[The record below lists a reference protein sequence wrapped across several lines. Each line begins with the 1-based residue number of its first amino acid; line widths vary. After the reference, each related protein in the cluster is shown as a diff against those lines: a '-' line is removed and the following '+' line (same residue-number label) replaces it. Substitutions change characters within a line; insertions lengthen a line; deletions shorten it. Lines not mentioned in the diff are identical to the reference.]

1 MHAAAAAAAAPAAG
15 DPVGAYHHAVSECR
29 RMQER
34 MQNDPNSVTD
44 VMRRD
49 FVLDSLATSM
59 TASDAAEYVTQTRLP
74 KLVPFIHNVEE
85 CLSSLDQY
93 GLTSER
99 CDDCL
104 GLARRARM
112 RSNEVESDVKEMSV
126 AANEWYFAAI
136 NVYSDI
142 SDRSMNIDPARMF
155 QALERRK
162 NTLRRLEECVEVSE
176 QIHQMHA
183 RAWRM
188 AQYFFSGQAARDEDA
203 RRSSV
208 TRCIKCE
215 YKHPRRSQGGSRKKR
230 KPRKTHRRR

>member
-1 MHAAAAAAAAPAAG
+1 MSVMHG

-29 RMQER
+29 RTQER
-34 MQNDPNSVTD
+34 MQNDPTSVTD

-49 FVLDSLATSM
+49 FVIASLATSM

-85 CLSSLDQY
+85 CLSSLDQH

-126 AANEWYFAAI
+126 AANEWYFTAI

-188 AQYFFSGQAARDEDA
+188 AQYLNSGQAARDEDA

-208 TRCIKCE
+208 ARCSKGE

-230 KPRKTHRRR
+230 LHKPRKTHRRR